1 MESTYFF
8 KSNFLLPPSFWIIAI
23 ITHSPQTGSLKAEK
37 LQPLEITYS
46 QIGIFTL
53 RSPQMMIQ
61 QQKRIHLESVL
72 G

>member
-8 KSNFLLPPSFWIIAI
+8 KSNFLIPPSFLIATFFLNSSRI
-23 ITHSPQTGSLKAEK
+23 HLCNLHYQ
-37 LQPLEITYS
+37 LQITYS
-46 QIGIFTL
+46 QFGVFPL